1 MIIYNHLFVDILFD
15 IDPRKLQIL
24 DNSIHRTRKYFLEW
38 ARWVCILQQ
47 YAEECF
53 RIHIFLSFVKQLEL
67 VFDMACY
74 RNIIP

>member
-1 MIIYNHLFVDILFD
+1 MGAMGLH
-15 IDPRKLQIL
+15 
-24 DNSIHRTRKYFLEW
+24 
-38 ARWVCILQQ
+38 LQQ